1 MKTRENYKKYVYGL
15 ILPVIILTVWQL
27 VGSLHLVP
35 PQLLPTP
42 IQIIKAFIGLTR
54 DGVLFDNLSVSMYRA
69 VIGFVIGGG
78 LGLLSG
84 LLVGFFRKTEYTLDP
99 TLQMIRTVPH
109 LAIMPLFILWFGFGE
124 FSKVLLIAKGAFF
137 PLYLNTFLG
146 IRGIDSKLFEVTR
159 VLEFSRFKQITKL
172 ILPSAMPNILL
183 GLRLSLGMAWLSLI
197 VAELM
202 GANSGVGYMISDAR
216 QFAQT
221 DVVFV
226 GIVIFALVG
235 KLTDSLVR
243 KLEDR
248 LLRWRDN
255 YDGVDS
261 K

>member
-1 MKTRENYKKYVYGL
+1 MQIMKAYSKYIYGIVLPVL
-15 ILPVIILTVWQL
+15 ILAVWQWIG
-27 VGSLHLVP
+27 VM
-35 PQLLPTP
+35 QLLPPQMLPTP
-42 IQIIKAFIGLTR
+42 LAIAGTFVDLSINGIL
-54 DGVLFDNLSVSMYRA
+54 LDNLSISVYRA
-69 VIGFVIGGG
+69 AIGFAIGGG
-78 LGLLSG
+78 LGLLTG
-84 LLVGFFRKTEYTLDP
+84 MLVGFYRKTEYTLDP

-146 IRGIDSKLFEVTR
+146 IRAVDSKLFEVSR
-159 VLEFSRFKQITKL
+159 VLEFSKFNQVTKV
-172 ILPSAMPNILL
+172 ILPAAMPNILL
-183 GLRLSLGMAWLSLI
+183 GVRLSLGMAWLSLI

-202 GANSGVGYMISDAR
+202 GANAGVGYMISDAR

-226 GIVIFALVG
+226 GIVIFAVVG

-255 YDGVDS
+255 YNGS
-261 K
+261 EIG

>member
-1 MKTRENYKKYVYGL
+1 MKTREHYKKYMYGI
-15 ILPVIILTVWQL
+15 ILPAIILTIWQL

-42 IQIIKAFIGLTR
+42 IQIFEAFITLIG
-54 DGVLFDNLSVSMYRA
+54 DGVLLDNLSVSIYRA
-69 VIGFVIGGG
+69 VVGFVIGGG
-78 LGLLSG
+78 LGLISG

-146 IRGIDSKLFEVTR
+146 IRGIDSKLFEVSR
-159 VLEFSRFKQITKL
+159 VLEFSRFKQVTKL

-248 LLRWRDN
+248 LLRWRDS
-255 YDGVDS
+255 YDGAD

>member
-15 ILPVIILTVWQL
+15 ILPVIIIAVWQL
-27 VGSLHLVP
+27 VGSLHWVA

-42 IQIIKAFIGLTR
+42 INIFKAFISLIS
-54 DGVLFDNLSVSMYRA
+54 DGILFDNLSVSIYRA
-69 VIGFVIGGG
+69 VIGFAIGGG

-146 IRGIDSKLFEVTR
+146 IRGIDSKLFEVSR

-183 GLRLSLGMAWLSLI
+183 GVRLSIGMAWLSLI

-235 KLTDSLVR
+235 KFTDSFVR

-255 YDGVDS
+255 YNGVDS